1 MSWCDCPENLLT
13 APNKTALQLR
23 ERFRVWEIGMVLLE
37 VLTQDVNVSGPSNAV
52 DAGKA
57 LVFGRVQAD
66 RIGTRDG
73 CRRGR
78 EGPESQVLPAGRS
91 VMRTV

>member
-1 MSWCDCPENLLT
+1 MSQT
-13 APNKTALQLR
+13 GGQ
-23 ERFRVWEIGMVLLE
+23 VVII
-37 VLTQDVNVSGPSNAV
+37 LTQDVNVSGPSNAV

-78 EGPESQVLPAGRS
+78 EGPESQVLPASRS